1 MKKLI
6 ALAAMAL
13 SLSTLAISETDSW
26 ETIKAAKGVKLENTW
41 AFVGKI
47 TNVFNVCVD
56 GENLRTLNKEA
67 VYGYGPH
74 RGGDKDPVKVITG
87 YKYYTYPINYTYESK
102 VCSGRNDNRCKTVPV
117 EVNQKLDRDIK
128 VSKFVREVG
137 SKENRRAVYKE
148 LFKKSFSIPN
158 CQ

>member
-6 ALAAMAL
+6 ALAAIAL
-13 SLSTLAISETDSW
+13 SMNTMAISETDSW
-26 ETIKAAKGVKLENTW
+26 ETIKATSGVKLENTW

-74 RGGDKDPVKVITG
+74 RGGDKDPVRVITG
-87 YKYYTYPINYTYESK
+87 YKYYSYPINYTYESR
-102 VCSGRNDNRCKTVPV
+102 VCTGKNDNRCKMVTT
-117 EVNQKLDRDIK
+117 EVNQKLDREIT

-137 SKENRRAVYKE
+137 SRDNKRPVYKT
-148 LFKKSFSIPN
+148 LFKKSFSIPS
-158 CQ
+158 CL